1 MAMSV
6 GPQALVV
13 LSPAFVAPFE
23 THFILQE
30 RVFGFGDSFDVR
42 DANGQ
47 PAFRLQG
54 AAMSAR
60 EVSSPTSVTHRLR
73 FCRLASSREAK
84 KEHRWHMHAEKS
96 SLRQIWAAGGDAD

>member
-1 MAMSV
+1 MAMAV

-13 LSPAFVAPFE
+13 LSPAFLAPHE

-30 RVFGFGDSFDVR
+30 RVFGFGDSYDVR

-54 AAMSAR
+54 APMSAR
-60 EVSSPTSVTHRLR
+60 EVSASTPATQCLCVR
-73 FCRLASSREAK
+73 RLALSNEV
-84 KEHRWHMHAEKS
+84 
-96 SLRQIWAAGGDAD
+96 IF

>member
-1 MAMSV
+1 MAMSA

-13 LSPAFVAPFE
+13 LSPAFVAPYE

-30 RVFGFGDSFDVR
+30 RVFGFGDSYDVR

-54 AAMSAR
+54 APMSAR
-60 EVSSPTSVTHRLR
+60 EVSSPASVTHCLCFR
-73 FCRLASSREAK
+73 RLASSSEVILEA
-84 KEHRWHMHAEKS
+84 
-96 SLRQIWAAGGDAD
+96 